1 MLLFQGSWNAVNQT
15 ILKIEGKFATII
27 ELFKDESLK
36 KLKINCLENQFN

>member
-1 MLLFQGSWNAVNQT
+1 MFWFQGSWNAVNQT

-27 ELFKDESLK
+27 ELFKDECLK